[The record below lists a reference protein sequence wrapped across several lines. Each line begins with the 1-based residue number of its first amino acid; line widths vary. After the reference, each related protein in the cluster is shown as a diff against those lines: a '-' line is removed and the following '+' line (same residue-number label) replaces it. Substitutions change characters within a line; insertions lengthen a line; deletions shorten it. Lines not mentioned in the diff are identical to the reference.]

1 MPGHRPGG
9 VPRTV
14 RWSTGSGISCAHRR
28 AVIGVATARRGNM
41 SCVQPLTESDV
52 VAGRYRLGG
61 VVGRGGMA
69 EVRTAEDLRLG
80 RSVAVKLLRT
90 DLAEQDGVRE
100 RFEDEARAAAR
111 LSHPNV
117 VAVFDTGEHEGIPYI
132 VMELLPGSSLAD
144 LIAEGPLDVETVRRI
159 GMQVLAAL
167 HAAHAAGLIH
177 RDIKPAN
184 VLLAADGTAKVAD
197 FGIAKSA
204 EAQTH
209 TATGMLLGTA
219 AYVPPERLAGHPA
232 IPESDLYSVGVLL
245 YEAVTGDRPFGGDT
259 PIVIASAIQR
269 GRPRPVT
276 ELRRDLDPGLVAVIE
291 RAMLANP
298 YDRFRSAGE
307 MAEALAGGTVP
318 MAAPPP
324 SAATTRLDAESRTT
338 QRRATEVLGSTRA
351 DPPRPATTPPATRPR
366 AALAVA
372 VVLLAVVLVV
382 GLALVARDDSD
393 PAAPDGGDAP
403 AARDERIP
411 EPLDRALNDLEEA
424 VRP

>member
-1 MPGHRPGG
+1 M
-9 VPRTV
+9 
-14 RWSTGSGISCAHRR
+14 WSTAT
-28 AVIGVATARRGNM
+28 VVGVASARRGNM

-52 VAGRYRLGG
+52 VAGRYRLGA

-80 RSVAVKLLRT
+80 RRVAVKLLRT

-100 RFEDEARAAAR
+100 RFEDEARSAAR

-132 VMELLPGSSLAD
+132 VMELLPGPSLAD
-144 LIAEGPLDVETVRRI
+144 LIAKGPLEVETVRRI
-159 GMQVLAAL
+159 GVQVLAAL
-167 HAAHAAGLIH
+167 DAAHAAGLIH

-184 VLLAADGTAKVAD
+184 VLLAANGTAKVAD

-219 AYVPPERLAGHPA
+219 AYVPPERLSGHPA
-232 IPESDLYSVGVLL
+232 TPESDLYSVGVLL
-245 YEAVTGDRPFGGDT
+245 YEAVTGRRPFGGDT
-259 PIVIASAIQR
+259 PIGMVSAIQR

-276 ELRRDLDPGLVAVIE
+276 ELRPGLDPGLVAVIE
-291 RAMLANP
+291 QAMLANP
-298 YDRFRSAGE
+298 YDRYRSAAE
-307 MAEALAGGTVP
+307 MADALTGGTVP
-318 MAAPPP
+318 LAGPSPAPP
-324 SAATTRLDAESRTT
+324 TTRVDAESPTT

-351 DPPRPATTPPATRPR
+351 DVPRRSPAPLTRRPM

-372 VVLLAVVLVV
+372 VIVLAVVFVI
-382 GLALVARDDSD
+382 GLAVLAGDDSD
-393 PAAPDGGDAP
+393 PTASGGGDAP

>member
-1 MPGHRPGG
+1 M
-9 VPRTV
+9 VTATLV
-14 RWSTGSGISCAHRR
+14 
-28 AVIGVATARRGNM
+28 GVAGAGRGNM
-41 SCVQPLTESDV
+41 SYVQPLTESDV
-52 VAGRYRLGG
+52 VAGRYRLGA

-80 RSVAVKLLRT
+80 RRVAVKLLRT

-100 RFEDEARAAAR
+100 RFEDEARSAAR

-144 LIAEGPLDVETVRRI
+144 LIAKGPLDVEEVRRI
-159 GMQVLAAL
+159 GVQVLAAL
-167 HAAHAAGLIH
+167 DAAHAAGLIH

-184 VLLAADGTAKVAD
+184 VLLTADGTAKVAD

-219 AYVPPERLAGHPA
+219 AYVPPERLLGHPA
-232 IPESDLYSVGVLL
+232 TRESDLYSVGVLL
-245 YEAVTGDRPFGGDT
+245 YEAVTGHRPFGGDT

-269 GRPRPVT
+269 GRPRPLT
-276 ELRRDLDPGLVAVIE
+276 ELRPDLDPDLVAVIE

-298 YDRFRSAGE
+298 YDRYRSAAE
-307 MAEALAGGTVP
+307 MAEALVGGTVP
-318 MAAPPP
+318 MAAAPP
-324 SAATTRLDAESRTT
+324 SAATARLDADSPTM
-338 QRRATEVLGSTRA
+338 QRRATEVLGSTRT
-351 DPPRPATTPPATRPR
+351 DRSPPAMRPAATRPR

-372 VVLLAVVLVV
+372 VVLLALVLVV
-382 GLALVARDDSD
+382 GLAVLARDDSD
-393 PAAPDGGDAP
+393 PAAPGGGDAP
-403 AARDERIP
+403 VARDERIP

>member
-1 MPGHRPGG
+1 MR
-9 VPRTV
+9 
-14 RWSTGSGISCAHRR
+14 
-28 AVIGVATARRGNM
+28 
-41 SCVQPLTESDV
+41 PLTESDV
-52 VAGRYRLGG
+52 VAGRYRLGA

-144 LIAEGPLDVETVRRI
+144 LIAKGPLDVETVRRI

-167 HAAHAAGLIH
+167 DAAHAAGLIH

-232 IPESDLYSVGVLL
+232 TAESDLYSVGVLL
-245 YEAVTGDRPFGGDT
+245 YETVTGHRPFGGET

-269 GRPRPVT
+269 GRPRPIT
-276 ELRRDLDPGLVAVIE
+276 ELRPDLDPDLVAVIQQ
-291 RAMLANP
+291 AMLANP

-318 MAAPPP
+318 MAASP
-324 SAATTRLDAESRTT
+324 SARTTRVGAESPTT

-351 DPPRPATTPPATRPR
+351 DRSRPATTPPAMRPR
-366 AALAVA
+366 AALALA

-382 GLALVARDDSD
+382 GLALVARDGSDS
-393 PAAPDGGDAP
+393 AAPDGGDVP

-411 EPLDRALNDLEEA
+411 EPLDRALNNLEEA

>member
-1 MPGHRPGG
+1 
-9 VPRTV
+9 
-14 RWSTGSGISCAHRR
+14 
-28 AVIGVATARRGNM
+28 M

-144 LIAEGPLDVETVRRI
+144 LIAKGPLDVETVRRI
-159 GMQVLAAL
+159 GVQVLAAL
-167 HAAHAAGLIH
+167 DAAHAAGLIH

-232 IPESDLYSVGVLL
+232 TPESDLYSVGVLL
-245 YEAVTGDRPFGGDT
+245 YEAVSGHRPFGGDT

-276 ELRRDLDPGLVAVIE
+276 ELRPDLDPDLVAVIE
-291 RAMLANP
+291 QAMLANP
-298 YDRFRSAGE
+298 YDRFRSAAE

-318 MAAPPP
+318 MAASP
-324 SAATTRLDAESRTT
+324 SARTTRVDAESPTT

-351 DPPRPATTPPATRPR
+351 DRSRPATTPPATRPR

>member
-1 MPGHRPGG
+1 M
-9 VPRTV
+9 
-14 RWSTGSGISCAHRR
+14 
-28 AVIGVATARRGNM
+28 
-41 SCVQPLTESDV
+41 QPLTESDV
-52 VAGRYRLGG
+52 VAGRYRLGA

-80 RSVAVKLLRT
+80 RRVAVKLLRT

-100 RFEDEARAAAR
+100 RFEDEARSAAR

-132 VMELLPGSSLAD
+132 VMELLPGPSLAD
-144 LIAEGPLDVETVRRI
+144 LIAKGPLDVEEVRRI
-159 GMQVLAAL
+159 GVQVLAAL
-167 HAAHAAGLIH
+167 DAAHAAGLIH

-184 VLLAADGTAKVAD
+184 VLLATDGTAKVAD

-232 IPESDLYSVGVLL
+232 TRESDLYSVGVLL
-245 YEAVTGDRPFGGDT
+245 YEAVTGRRPFGGDT
-259 PIVIASAIQR
+259 PIGMVSAIQR

-276 ELRRDLDPGLVAVIE
+276 ELRPGLDPSLVAVIE
-291 RAMLANP
+291 QAMLANP
-298 YDRFRSAGE
+298 YDRYRSAAE
-307 MAEALAGGTVP
+307 MADALTAGKAPLAGP
-318 MAAPPP
+318 SPAP
-324 SAATTRLDAESRTT
+324 ATTRLDSDSPTT
-338 QRRATEVLGSTRA
+338 QRRATEVLGSTPA
-351 DPPRPATTPPATRPR
+351 DTSEPASRPAATRPR

-372 VVLLAVVLVV
+372 VVLLALVLVI
-382 GLALVARDDSD
+382 GLAVLARDDRD
-393 PAAPDGGDAP
+393 PAAPGAGDAP